1 MDRDLQLLFELG
13 TLRFVPR
20 TWNQFGNPGYANVSE
35 HVFRMAWTAMVL
47 AKREGADL
55 EKVLKLVLF
64 HDVTESRTGDVHIL
78 SRRYVTRDDEKAITD
93 IFAGT
98 SLESE
103 ALDLFNEYRAR
114 TTLESK
120 VVKDADLL
128 DVDLELREQT
138 LKGGAYPAQWHEKR
152 KHVVE
157 HELHTESA
165 KKLWHEINGADAY
178 GWFTDA
184 IRRNDARDAA

>member
-1 MDRDLQLLFELG
+1 MNRDLQLLFELG

-35 HVFRMAWTAMVL
+35 HVFRMAWTAMIL

-78 SRRYVTRDDEKAITD
+78 TRRYVTRDDEKAITD

-103 ALDLFNEYRAR
+103 ALDLFNEYRER

-128 DVDLELREQT
+128 DIDLELREMAANG
-138 LKGGAYPAQWHEKR
+138 KEHPKKWEEKR

-165 KKLWHEINGADAY
+165 KKLWHELNGADVYAWY
-178 GWFTDA
+178 ADA
-184 IRRNDARDAA
+184 IDRNDARDAS